1 MALIICSECG
11 KEFSDKAVA
20 CPNCGCPTEET
31 IKQPIPEAVVPVST
45 VGLTKAAPSEKTKI
59 LRDYLEKVR
68 LLETD
73 VYTYDTIIE
82 NLSGKKIQLS
92 SKPELRAEPVKPTPV
107 KEPDKL
113 KISSKKVW
121 DIGRLCLIASGL
133 FFVLSMF
140 LSLGNWIG
148 FLPGDYDLI
157 KHYEYLFLY
166 LSIFCLPAGIVLLVG
181 SPFVEKMEESYNKKL
196 RSYQI
201 YCSNLASYERLCS
214 EYNNTLLEI
223 EKYEQ
228 RKPKEIAFNKALD
241 EEIANISKNQVD
253 TETALKK
260 MYEQNIVHP
269 KYWGIVPISM
279 FCEYIDT
286 ERRTVLSGE
295 NGMYDL
301 YEAELL
307 GKQIVGELQVVNNN
321 LRAINATLQNMSQK
335 LSGIQRNQMLLYG
348 AVMEGNTIA
357 QNISREI
364 GQQSRQL
371 DKLSDSVED
380 NLQLLRQSAELTA
393 YNTAATARRTDALAK
408 IAEYEF
414 SLRHPSFPSV

>member
-1 MALIICSECG
+1 MALITCSECG

-20 CPNCGCPTEET
+20 CPNCGCPTEEA
-31 IKQPIPEAVVPVST
+31 IKQPIPEAVVPVKP
-45 VGLTKAAPSEKTKI
+45 VGLAKAAPSEKTKI

-68 LLETD
+68 LLEKD

-82 NLSGKKIQLS
+82 NLSGKRIQIS
-92 SKPELRAEPVKPTPV
+92 PKPAPIAVPVKPTPV
-107 KEPDKL
+107 KEPGKEPIDVGL
-113 KISSKKVW
+113 
-121 DIGRLCLIASGL
+121 IGALVPVSIIVGL
-133 FFVLSMF
+133 
-140 LSLGNWIG
+140 
-148 FLPGDYDLI
+148 
-157 KHYEYLFLY
+157 
-166 LSIFCLPAGIVLLVG
+166 VLLVLSAVFYFLFSMEALG
-181 SPFVEKMEESYNKKL
+181 NTLFIIAICCGVYSVGWPVIMGVLAIAEKDYKAKKARYDSY
-196 RSYQI
+196 RSA
-201 YCSNLASYERLCS
+201 LASYEKASSLSNKRS
-214 EYNNTLLEI
+214 LEI
-223 EKYEQ
+223 EEYEG
-228 RKPKEIAFNKALD
+228 RLPKELAFNKALD
-241 EEIANISKNQVD
+241 EELSRINKYKD
-253 TETALKK
+253 ETETVLKK
-260 MYEQNIVHP
+260 MYEQNIVHR

-286 ERRTVLSGE
+286 GRRTVLDGE

-335 LSGIQRNQMLLYG
+335 LSGIQRNQMLLYE

-357 QNISREI
+357 RNISYEVAN
-364 GQQSRQL
+364 QSMRL
-371 DKLSDSVED
+371 DKLSDSVEG
-380 NLQLLRQSAELTA
+380 NLQQLRQSAELTA